1 MLIHAPI
8 LIVAIPLLSAFLIP
22 LVGKLGTKARNLLTL
37 VAVSLSLAL
46 VSYLAVDVL
55 SNGLRVYTLGAST
68 PSLTLPSG
76 YKVPVRIILEVD
88 GLNILMALTSSLI
101 AFVGAIYSFAF
112 IEEGKGINRYYSLF
126 LLLVA
131 GMFGLEFTG
140 DAFNMFVFLEV
151 TSIAACGL
159 VGFNIDRGR
168 SQEAAFKTLALYT
181 VGALFF
187 LFAVGI
193 LYGEYNALNL
203 GYLASQLSYGFLD
216 KVALTLF
223 LISLAMKAGAVPMH
237 MWVPDAYAEA
247 PSSIS
252 LVLVSNTLV
261 SLYALYRIVFNLYG
275 MTLDQFT
282 IGWII
287 ITLGVI
293 SIVVGVVMAFLQKK
307 LKRLM
312 GYCALSQIGYMFL
325 GLGVGLAVLGTPS
338 LGEYGL
344 TAIKGGLF
352 HVLNDALYMGLLF
365 LTAGAVIYRTGKRDM
380 NEMSGLAKSM
390 KWTSIFALIGTGA
403 IAGLPPFSGFASK
416 LMIYES
422 IFKFNP
428 LLAVIAI
435 VASIMT
441 LAVFAKAFY
450 VSFLGPELPE
460 FEEVKEVPASMTFA
474 MGVLSVLIVFMGIF
488 PNLVVNNI
496 IEPAANALVNQPGYI
511 DAVMKL
517 AGGS

>member
-1 MLIHAPI
+1 M
-8 LIVAIPLLSAFLIP
+8 IP
-22 LVGKLGTKARNLLTL
+22 LVGKLGPKFRNFLAFL
-37 VAVSLSLAL
+37 AVSCSLAL

-55 SNGLRVYTLGAST
+55 TEGVRVYTLGANS

-76 YKVPVRIILEVD
+76 YEVPVRVVLEVD

-101 AFVGAIYSFAF
+101 AFVGTIYSFAF
-112 IEEGKGINRYYSLF
+112 IEEKEGMTRYYSLF

-193 LYGEYNALNL
+193 LYGQYNALNFA
-203 GYLASQLSYGFLD
+203 YLASQLSYGFLD

-223 LISLAMKAGAVPMH
+223 VVSLTMKAGSVPMH

-261 SLYALYRIVFNLYG
+261 SLYALYRILFNLFG

-282 IGWII
+282 VGWVII
-287 ITLGVI
+287 AMGAI
-293 SIVVGVVMAFLQKK
+293 SVLVGVVMAFIQKE

-325 GLGVGLAVLGTPS
+325 GLGVGLAVLGSPS
-338 LGEYGL
+338 LQEYGL

-352 HVLNDALYMGLLF
+352 HALNDAIYMGLLF
-365 LTAGAVIYRTGKRDM
+365 LVAGAVIYRTGKRDM
-380 NEMSGLAKSM
+380 NELSGLAGSM
-390 KWTSIFALIGTGA
+390 KWTSVFALIGTGA

-450 VSFLGPELPE
+450 TSFLGPQLPE
-460 FEEVKEVPASMTFA
+460 FEEVREVPTSMLLA
-474 MGVLSVLIVFMGIF
+474 MGLLSAMIVFMGLF
-488 PNLVVNNI
+488 PNLVVDTV
-496 IEPAANALVNQPGYI
+496 IEPAADALVNQADYV

-517 AGGS
+517 AGGA